1 MNIRCLWDN
10 VLLLV
15 DRGGVEKK
23 SAGGIV
29 MPATAKQGHRRQGE
43 IVGIGP
49 GKPMFYDGQWV
60 TRPMTVK
67 VGQHITFEIG
77 AGTVYPQDDGKEYI
91 VLVEEQIT
99 GIYPTAEE
107 IRAEQEERDITFA
120 IDAQVKKERA
130 KPREQVM
137 AEHAAAVAEGRTVQ
151 YEEFANAA
159 MRFRQLHALLGF
171 HPDSMDPH
179 WLPENDAAVREL
191 LHASKFKRAG

>member
-49 GKPMFYDGQWV
+49 GKPMFYDGQWI

-67 VGQHITFEIG
+67 IGQHITFEIG

-107 IRAEQEERDITFA
+107 IRAEQEAKDRAFA
-120 IDAQVKKERA
+120 ENHRRGAMVFGPPNAPCNCGMFAPHTIG
-130 KPREQVM
+130 
-137 AEHAAAVAEGRTVQ
+137 EHQKGI
-151 YEEFANAA
+151 
-159 MRFRQLHALLGF
+159 
-171 HPDSMDPH
+171 
-179 WLPENDAAVREL
+179 
-191 LHASKFKRAG
+191 AS